1 MHNGSRLRYSVWRR
15 PVNIGLPTLHLHVQI
30 GKHQRSGSSGAGK
43 RMRPWLPYL
52 YSTRYVLNMSFQKT
66 RWLAFYSSLAIESVL
81 PNSGRLPDD
90 IQVKVRLFEFANTFR
105 CYPDGCITSQ
115 ARESRLSFS
124 RNWPEENPISLSE
137 LAGSFISLCYAVGA
151 RLSEATWANTAAQ
164 FVMQA
169 AVEEYQKSQS
179 SDSLNKHITWA
190 ESQMANMNQAF
201 IEYMSYL
208 QPPDG
213 TSLNVHMRTVS
224 ANFPMDK
231 FKCAVFDTLVKIM
244 KVLEPPVL
252 IQLERGQ
259 LWGLSRAET
268 KQLKDRVG
276 LK

>member
-1 MHNGSRLRYSVWRR
+1 MEADSDTRSDIDLLILDYLLCTSMYRL
-15 PVNIGLPTLHLHVQI
+15 VNT
-30 GKHQRSGSSGAGK
+30 SGVAAQEQANECD
-43 RMRPWLPYL
+43 LDCHIYI
-52 YSTRYVLNMSFQKT
+52 VH
-66 RWLAFYSSLAIESVL
+66 AIESVL